1 MIAFLLSFALPKR
14 GVLKTGET
22 YPGVASQISQPNGN
36 QEHAMAPMPIAQS
49 KLKSFIF
56 DASELVYA
64 YRGIGWDFGT
74 GAGLYVPPD
83 WRNTADRDIFLRQ
96 TLHALAWN
104 YIILD
109 VLNTVLSSFPG
120 GNATGVGRS
129 IFGHGSNLVEGFL
142 ISTVLHCMTGFFLYR
157 GKC

>member
-1 MIAFLLSFALPKR
+1 
-14 GVLKTGET
+14 
-22 YPGVASQISQPNGN
+22 
-36 QEHAMAPMPIAQS
+36 MAPMPIAQS

-64 YRGIGWDFGT
+64 YRGIGWDYGT

-96 TLHALAWN
+96 TLHALARN

-109 VLNTVLSSFPG
+109 VLNTALSSFPG

-157 GKC
+157 GKFPQDATPLPTEDPTLPCRIRVRTVAAVVRCRGIQEGNPI